1 MDRLNWARNNQTKLR
16 AEMYQGVV
24 DAVDAGDTAQQIG
37 RRIVLPSSFIGG
49 CDAVPLTGI
58 VLLLSRPQ
66 SVPCV
71 AGGARQ
77 MQQQYQDSMAVVRKR
92 GKPDFFITFTCNPR
106 WPEITE
112 NLLNDQ
118 KVCEGHNVVLGT
130 PLYFAVRRT
139 CRAKTGLA
147 W

>member
-1 MDRLNWARNNQTKLR
+1 
-16 AEMYQGVV
+16 
-24 DAVDAGDTAQQIG
+24 
-37 RRIVLPSSFIGG
+37 
-49 CDAVPLTGI
+49 
-58 VLLLSRPQ
+58 
-66 SVPCV
+66 
-71 AGGARQ
+71 

-118 KVCEGHNVVLGT
+118 KVCEGHNVVSGT
-130 PLYFAVRRT
+130 PLYFALRHT
-139 CRAKTGLA
+139 CRAKTGLT